1 MQKTLMTF
9 LALIAFVSVSYAI
22 KPNDKPIQLRV
33 DNFSSNSSQQ
43 QGTSPLVIDDG
54 TAETSIGD
62 SGQMIWFN
70 RFTPAPADFPF
81 QLEDV
86 SIMFGPNL
94 VNVGDAIEIVLYEDS
109 DGDPGTGAVLLDS
122 ITETVQFN
130 DQLTFS
136 VYTLAS
142 PVEFTGPGDVLIGV
156 VNRAGSEGFDD
167 FPASLDSTISAGRS
181 WVGTYNVGDV
191 PASPTLPA
199 DEQWGTIDSF
209 GLPGNWMIRGAGSPT
224 PVDLMNFSVE

>member
-1 MQKTLMTF
+1 MLFLFLMM
-9 LALIAFVSVSYAI
+9 LVSEAYAI
-22 KPNDKPIQLRV
+22 KADDKLIQLKIDHHTNDSV
-33 DNFSSNSSQQ
+33 QFK
-43 QGTSPLVIDDG
+43 GTSPLVLDDG

-62 SGQMIWFN
+62 SGQMIWLN
-70 RFTPAPADFPF
+70 RFTPAPGEFPF
-81 QLEDV
+81 QLENV
-86 SIMFGPNL
+86 SVMFGATS
-94 VNVGDAIEIVLYEDS
+94 VTVGDAVEIFLYEDTDG
-109 DGDPGTGAVLLDS
+109 DGDPETGAVLLAS
-122 ITETVQFN
+122 ISENVQFN

-136 VYTLAS
+136 VYSLAI

-167 FPASLDSTISAGRS
+167 FPASLDTTTTAGRS

-209 GLPGNWMIRGAGSPT
+209 GLPGNWLIRGAGSPT